1 MHVYR
6 SARRFGVGTAAAGAA
21 LVVGF
26 GPALHASAATEP
38 PSPATGHAAVVA
50 QGVVAFTDGPLHWEI
65 AHHDLVAG
73 ATPAPIGATAPYF
86 LVADAGA
93 AVVAVGDSLTR
104 LAAGEGALV
113 RDDSD
118 LTVHASGAGPAGLY
132 SMVLVS
138 GAPSGGTP
146 VGEPFTT
153 GGGSRDVDLVR
164 DIIEVG
170 EFTAVADAEA
180 APNLVLVVEGT
191 VNVAT
196 PEIPEGVV
204 LGAGEA
210 RTLDGELTITNAGEG
225 SAEIFAAVVGPR
237 VEIAAPVP
245 TTVPAT
251 TGTTSSTP
259 SSTTSSTTTTS
270 TTTVAPTD
278 TDNDGLTDADE
289 SLIGTDPSNPD
300 TDGDAIDDGAE
311 VNDYGTSP
319 LLEDSDVDG
328 IGDYAELDVYGTDPV
343 AFDSD
348 GDGVGDGA
356 EVNATLTDPLDDD
369 TDDDGLNDGDE
380 GSLGTDPLGP
390 DTDLD
395 GVNDGTEVG
404 AGTNPLDPASF

>member
-1 MHVYR
+1 VEI
-6 SARRFGVGTAAAGAA
+6 A
-21 LVVGF
+21 
-26 GPALHASAATEP
+26 
-38 PSPATGHAAVVA
+38 
-50 QGVVAFTDGPLHWEI
+50 DGPHHWEI
-65 AHHDLVAG
+65 AHLDLAPGG
-73 ATPAPIGATAPYF
+73 APAPVGADAPYF

-93 AVVAVGDSLTR
+93 AVVAAGDSLTR
-104 LAAGEGALV
+104 LAAGEGVLV
-113 RDDSD
+113 RDDGE
-118 LTVHASGAGPAGLY
+118 LTVNAAGAGPAGLY
-132 SMVLVS
+132 SIVLVA
-138 GAPSGGTP
+138 GGPSSGTP
-146 VGEPFTT
+146 IGEPFTT
-153 GGGSRDVDLVR
+153 GEGSRDLDLVR
-164 DIIEVG
+164 DTIEAG
-170 EFTAVADAEA
+170 GFTTVADAEA

-196 PEIPEGVV
+196 TLVSEGVA

-210 RTLDGELTITNAGEG
+210 RTLDGELTITNAGDVP
-225 SAEIFAAVVGPR
+225 AEVFVAVVGPR
-237 VEIAAPVP
+237 VQIAAPVP

-251 TGTTSSTP
+251 TSTTSSAT
-259 SSTTSSTTTTS
+259 SSTTSSTTTSTT

-278 TDNDGLTDADE
+278 TDNDGLSDADE
-289 SLIGTDPSNPD
+289 SIIGSDPNNPD

>member
-1 MHVYR
+1 
-6 SARRFGVGTAAAGAA
+6 
-21 LVVGF
+21 
-26 GPALHASAATEP
+26 
-38 PSPATGHAAVVA
+38 
-50 QGVVAFTDGPLHWEI
+50 
-65 AHHDLVAG
+65 
-73 ATPAPIGATAPYF
+73 
-86 LVADAGA
+86 
-93 AVVAVGDSLTR
+93 
-104 LAAGEGALV
+104 
-113 RDDSD
+113 
-118 LTVHASGAGPAGLY
+118 
-132 SMVLVS
+132 MVLVS

-289 SLIGTDPSNPD
+289 SLIGTDPNNPD

-311 VNDYGTSP
+311 VNDYGTNP

-404 AGTNPLDPASF
+404 AGTDPLDPASF

>member
-1 MHVYR
+1 MHGYR
-6 SARRFGVGTAAAGAA
+6 STLRFGAAAAGAA
-21 LVVGF
+21 LAVGF
-26 GPALHASAATEP
+26 GPALQASAATEP

-113 RDDSD
+113 RDDSG

-138 GAPSGGTP
+138 GAPSDGTP

-210 RTLDGELTITNAGEG
+210 RTLDGELTITNAGEA

-251 TGTTSSTP
+251 TSTTSSAT
-259 SSTTSSTTTTS
+259 SSTTSSTTTSTT

-278 TDNDGLTDADE
+278 TDNDGLSDADE
-289 SLIGTDPSNPD
+289 SIIGSDPNNPD